1 MELDLEKELF
11 GTDFHD
17 SILNMAAR
25 FKSLGE
31 ELEESANGH
40 FCYMENQDE
49 LNISNLKS
57 KIKYC
62 KNPLELK
69 MLNRQLNKAYK
80 NLKTN
85 K

>member
-1 MELDLEKELF
+1 MALDLEKDLF
-11 GTDFHD
+11 GEEFHNLL
-17 SILNMAAR
+17 LNMAVSL
-25 FKSLGE
+25 KSLGE
-31 ELEESANGH
+31 ELEESVSGS
-40 FCYMENQDE
+40 FCYIENQEE
-49 LNISNLKS
+49 LSISNLKS

-80 NLKTN
+80 NLKSN